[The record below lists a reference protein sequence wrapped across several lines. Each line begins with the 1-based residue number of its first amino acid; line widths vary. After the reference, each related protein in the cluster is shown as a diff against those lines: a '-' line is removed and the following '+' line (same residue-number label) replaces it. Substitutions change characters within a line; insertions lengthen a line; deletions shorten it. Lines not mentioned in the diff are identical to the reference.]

1 MSSQTGSL
9 CLASRTGPRLGSTG
23 LSSHVEEEE
32 KVSRTIWSASPRGPE
47 RVGHLPEVTQPPR
60 AEPGL
65 GPRASES
72 RAYVLLTTPD
82 CEPVRKQRL
91 GMGGG
96 EVLHPILSPPTL
108 LPLAGPPGPMPRGG
122 SGILRAGSP
131 SG

>member
-72 RAYVLLTTPD
+72 RAYVLLK
-82 CEPVRKQRL
+82 E
-91 GMGGG
+91 
-96 EVLHPILSPPTL
+96 
-108 LPLAGPPGPMPRGG
+108 GPMFGQLAVHRALRIPLPQPPAQGTLRRGQ
-122 SGILRAGSP
+122 AGAQ
-131 SG
+131 GRHC